1 MGGASPK
8 IPLGEG
14 RVTTQREQLALVCLR
29 DMQGTCKR
37 RPQAER
43 SGVHGR
49 HMQLIFTMLSQP
61 PPRQYN
67 PPLGARIVCQ
77 ENKRVSTGEAGRT
90 GRERG
95 VVTQEDDMD
104 TEERV
109 RWKLER
115 RGTVKGRQ
123 SPPIPWAQGQGD
135 VTADRQRQRLGEQGN
150 TQTMRGSPTAVPC
163 CTSPAVTPP
172 QRGRAVPRT
181 AGPNLRNSA
190 ASRGQAQ
197 GSGGS

>member
-1 MGGASPK
+1 MSEASPK
-8 IPLGEG
+8 IPLSEG

-49 HMQLIFTMLSQP
+49 HMQLIFTMPSQP

-90 GRERG
+90 GREGWLHRKMTW
-95 VVTQEDDMD
+95 TQKKE
-104 TEERV
+104 
-109 RWKLER
+109 
-115 RGTVKGRQ
+115 
-123 SPPIPWAQGQGD
+123 
-135 VTADRQRQRLGEQGN
+135 
-150 TQTMRGSPTAVPC
+150 
-163 CTSPAVTPP
+163 
-172 QRGRAVPRT
+172 
-181 AGPNLRNSA
+181 
-190 ASRGQAQ
+190 
-197 GSGGS
+197 